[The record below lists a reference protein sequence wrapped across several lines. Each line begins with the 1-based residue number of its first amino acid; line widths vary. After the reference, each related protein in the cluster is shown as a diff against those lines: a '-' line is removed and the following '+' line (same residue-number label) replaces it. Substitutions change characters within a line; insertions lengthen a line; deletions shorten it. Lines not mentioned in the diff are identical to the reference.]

1 MDSILM
7 YFLISLNKKF
17 KQSNFFIYILREIF
31 FFKIITLVLIYIDF
45 FLINEIYPSD
55 FKAKHLHI
63 ALLNF
68 FETFKF
74 KNNLL
79 MF

>member
-45 FLINEIYPSD
+45 FFSLMRSIPQILKQNI
-55 FKAKHLHI
+55 FI
-63 ALLNF
+63 LLC
-68 FETFKF
+68 
-74 KNNLL
+74 
-79 MF
+79 